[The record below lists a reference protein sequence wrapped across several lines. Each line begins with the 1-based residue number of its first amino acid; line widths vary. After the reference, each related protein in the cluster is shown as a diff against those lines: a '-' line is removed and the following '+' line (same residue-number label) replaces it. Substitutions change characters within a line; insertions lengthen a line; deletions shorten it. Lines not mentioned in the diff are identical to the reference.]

1 VERPRRRPRLLL
13 LVLLLTGTL
22 GTLTGCGA
30 GGFFG
35 TSQQTYNIV
44 VTATSGSVSHTQSVT
59 LTVQ

>member
-1 VERPRRRPRLLL
+1 MERSTPRLLL
-13 LVLLLTGTL
+13 LTLLLAGIV
-22 GTLTGCGA
+22 GTLTGCGS

-44 VTATSGSVSHTQSVT
+44 VTATSGQVSHTQSVT